1 MVAGERKPESSSP
14 HAIETGGD
22 GRSNVGGPSL
32 FTCPRCRRQF
42 HRSFLERFWSEW
54 SRICA
59 AFDGSGY
66 RLDCVIVRE
75 AEPAGE
81 APVQGRSEWTG
92 EGAGAPQGSE
102 ETSEIIGACLGD
114 CSYCGDHNR
123 IAIVTS
129 RDVVSRCL
137 RCRDEAILTEPPPWC
152 RLRHSARRRQL
163 GNGELSQPDLATGQP
178 GASRHSGQ

>member
-1 MVAGERKPESSSP
+1 MGGERKVGDSNPR
-14 HAIETGGD
+14 ATETGG
-22 GRSNVGGPSL
+22 GRRGHDRSSSM
-32 FTCPRCRRQF
+32 FTCPRCRHQF

-66 RLDCVIVRE
+66 RLDCAIVRQ

-92 EGAGAPQGSE
+92 EAAGAPQGSE

-123 IAIVTS
+123 IALVTS
-129 RDVVSRCL
+129 REVVSRCL
-137 RCRDEAILTEPPPWC
+137 RCRDEATLSEPPPWC
-152 RLRHSARRRQL
+152 RLRHSARERQL
-163 GNGELSQPDLATGQP
+163 GNGEFSQSDPATGQL
-178 GASRHSGQ
+178 GASPHSGQ